1 VLAKNEGKV
10 APAFVVAFF
19 EKRLAVGGGVKT
31 PAEAV
36 AEPNV
41 VVSSGCFF
49 AERGELMGRVDGDLA
64 VEEETGGGGRL
75 GACCGGAR

>member
-1 VLAKNEGKV
+1 MLAKNEGEV

-19 EKRLAVGGGVKT
+19 EKRLAVRGGVKT
-31 PAEAV
+31 PEAV
-36 AEPNV
+36 AEPNA

-64 VEEETGGGGRL
+64 VEEETGG
-75 GACCGGAR
+75 ADA